1 MKNSIDKNSTE
12 IGVASNMS
20 DSKYYPIVL
29 DDGLRPF
36 FDLLNAKQS
45 QLDELKK
52 ADSDLWKTI
61 LFKLKVDWTYN
72 SNSIEG
78 STFTKG
84 DTIFFLN
91 EGLTVK
97 GKPLKDHLDTQN
109 HADAIDFLFDVIKN
123 EREVSESLIKEI
135 NALLLYGVKSTP
147 AMTSDGKAIEKLANP
162 GQYKKQ
168 PNHVLQQD
176 GTLHRYVEPVQV
188 QSEMEA
194 LVQWVN
200 DNIDTLHPCYVA
212 AVAHYNMV
220 RIHPFDDGN
229 GRGARVLMNLILL
242 KKGCFPAVIRVEQRQ
257 DYIEAL
263 QQADKGDL
271 EPFVEFITKEL
282 VGTLEGVIEN
292 IKQMN

>member
-1 MKNSIDKNSTE
+1 
-12 IGVASNMS
+12 MS
-20 DSKYYPIVL
+20 DNKHYPVTL
-29 DDGLRPF
+29 DDRLRPF
-36 FDLLNAKQS
+36 FDLLNDKS
-45 QLDELKK
+45 TQLDGLKK

-78 STFTKG
+78 STFTRG

-123 EREVSESLIKEI
+123 EREISESLIKEI

-176 GTLHRYVEPVQV
+176 GTLHKYVEPLHVQG
-188 QSEMEA
+188 EMAA
-194 LVQWVN
+194 LVQWVSDHIN
-200 DNIDTLHPCYVA
+200 TLHPCYVA
-212 AVAHYNMV
+212 SVAHYNMV

-242 KKGCFPAVIRVEQRQ
+242 KKSCFPAVIRVEQRQ

-263 QQADKGDL
+263 QIADKGDL

-282 VGTLEGVIEN
+282 IGTLEGVIDN
-292 IKQMN
+292 IQKLD

>member
-1 MKNSIDKNSTE
+1 MKNSIDNNPTE
-12 IGVASNMS
+12 TRLTSDMS
-20 DSKYYPIVL
+20 DNKHYPATL
-29 DDGLRPF
+29 HDRLRPF
-36 FDLLNAKQS
+36 FDLLNTKQI
-45 QLDELKK
+45 QLDGLKK

-109 HADAIDFLFDVIKN
+109 HADAIDFLFDVVTN
-123 EREVSESLIKEI
+123 EREISEGLIKEI

-147 AMTSDGKAIEKLANP
+147 AMTSEGKPIDKQATP
-162 GQYKKQ
+162 GQYKTQ

-176 GTLHRYVEPVQV
+176 GTLHKYIDPVHV
-188 QSEMEA
+188 QGEMAA
-194 LVQWVN
+194 LVQWIN
-200 DNIDTLHPCYVA
+200 DHIDQLHPCYVA
-212 AVAHYNMV
+212 SVAHYNMV

-242 KKGCFPAVIRVEQRQ
+242 KKGCFPAVIRVDQRQ

-263 QQADKGDL
+263 QIADNGDL
-271 EPFVEFITKEL
+271 ELFVEFVTKEL
-282 VGTLEGVIEN
+282 ISTLEGVIDN
-292 IKQMN
+292 IQKLD